1 MKCARLF
8 AAALFAA
15 ASFAVAARAEDPVVT
30 PAPTPPPAAG
40 PTKAA
45 AEAFCGDVPAKADEL
60 IKRYTSDPKLKQVY
74 KSAEYIAYADDEKNP
89 TLMYTFTAQ
98 GPAHPAAVCRR
109 VVKEGE
115 AVLIKMTVVC
125 GGEEEACRKLSNDF
139 NVMTA
144 KMQVEVDNK
153 IKSGGK

>member
-1 MKCARLF
+1 MKCARFF
-8 AAALFAA
+8 AAVVAA
-15 ASFAVAARAEDPVVT
+15 ASLVTAAHAEDSVVA

-60 IKRYTSDPKLKQVY
+60 IKRYSSDAKLKQVY

-89 TLMYTFTAQ
+89 TLMYTFTVQ
-98 GPAHPAAVCRR
+98 GLAHPAAVCRR
-109 VVKEGE
+109 VVKEGD

-125 GGEEEACRKLSNDF
+125 DGETEACKKLSNDF

-144 KMQVEVDNK
+144 KMQAEVDNK

>member
-1 MKCARLF
+1 MKCARLIAVAF
-8 AAALFAA
+8 FA
-15 ASFAVAARAEDPVVT
+15 ASFAAAAQAEETVVA
-30 PAPTPPPAAG
+30 PAPTPPPTAG

-60 IKRYTSDPKLKQVY
+60 IKRYSSDAKLKQVY
-74 KSAEYIAYADDEKNP
+74 KSAEYIAYADDDKNP
-89 TLMYTFTAQ
+89 TLMYTFTVQ
-98 GPAHPAAVCRR
+98 GAAHPAAVCRR
-109 VVKEGE
+109 VVKEGD

-125 GGEEEACRKLSNDF
+125 DGETDACKKLSNDF

-144 KMQVEVDNK
+144 KMQAEVDNK